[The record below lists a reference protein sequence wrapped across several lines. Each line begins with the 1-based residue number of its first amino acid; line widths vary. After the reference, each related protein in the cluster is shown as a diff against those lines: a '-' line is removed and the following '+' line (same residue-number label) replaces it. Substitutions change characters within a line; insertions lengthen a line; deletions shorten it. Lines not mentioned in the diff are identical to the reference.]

1 MSRQDGQNNLTV
13 SMAGQSDLPMGT
25 TAAEWQNTRGQC
37 PKDACS
43 YLSACK
49 NTLDEV
55 HLIRDTIACRPARL
69 MIHR

>member
-25 TAAEWQNTRGQC
+25 TAVEWQKTRGQC

-43 YLSACK
+43 YLSALK
-49 NTLDEV
+49 NTLDASD
-55 HLIRDTIACRPARL
+55 LIRNTIA
-69 MIHR
+69 